1 MIGRISPAGLN
12 PWLADQGFGIS
23 RSTPGK
29 RTVERLE
36 DEAEATA
43 TRLRWT
49 RGAGSRPGVA
59 KTDDTLKGP
68 QAIGSTARRAD
79 RVHMATHGLSNTRTR
94 TREFGHVGRGRGHQ
108 TTATSRLRESA
119 RQKRPNAPGRR
130 ATR

>member
-1 MIGRISPAGLN
+1 MSACRPDGAANASTQMIGRISPAGLN

-68 QAIGSTARRAD
+68 QAIGSTALGA
-79 RVHMATHGLSNTRTR
+79 VFPSNSTGTVLRSI
-94 TREFGHVGRGRGHQ
+94 VGPLDIRPYIRG
-108 TTATSRLRESA
+108 A
-119 RQKRPNAPGRR
+119 AP
-130 ATR
+130 